1 MADYTITL
9 TDEEVKAFST
19 VTHDVDTWITNR
31 AQERA
36 RIAGDDI
43 IEALIHHCNINGIDL
58 ESGREAQIQ
67 QGIDLGIAF
76 VRTEPVALEE

>member
-19 VTHDVDTWITNR
+19 VTHDVDTWITNS

-36 RIAGDDI
+36 RRAGDSI

-58 ESGREAQIQ
+58 ASGREAQIQ

-76 VRTEPVALEE
+76 VRTEPEALGE